1 MTTNSHGFAEFF
13 LQNHQKISA
22 KPLFPVPRKA
32 LCLKCLSQAFGLF
45 IPVSHKTD
53 LKAVIRYL
61 FALFRALEIF
71 VRVEIGE
78 KGIRAAVGIHFRD
91 EHFFAV
97 GQKRPIDALSAD
109 DVNILASALFH
120 LLFQSV
126 KIPYDDTVVPYLSP
140 GKYDIDA
147 IFKRLAAREKSEGYF
162 LPSPPSSRSSFHE
175 KTSYPGG

>member
-1 MTTNSHGFAEFF
+1 MIATF
-13 LQNHQKISA
+13 LK
-22 KPLFPVPRKA
+22 
-32 LCLKCLSQAFGLF
+32 
-45 IPVSHKTD
+45 SHKTD
-53 LKAVIRYL
+53 LKAVILYL

-71 VRVEIGE
+71 VRVEVGE

-109 DVNILASALFH
+109 DVNILVSALFH

-147 IFKRLAAREKSEGYF
+147 IFKRLAAGKRAKGISSHHHRLPARRFAKKLHIPGDREHERIIF
-162 LPSPPSSRSSFHE
+162 ADSPMFVGVQDRADHIATGILLSSF
-175 KTSYPGG
+175 SYS